1 MQQFNIEKLFF
12 NQTCILAVF
21 KDETSKV
28 SDFFSNLY
36 LRSTTQGSITQRF
49 DQKINYNYIT

>member
-36 LRSTTQGSITQRF
+36 LRSTTQLAQSHRDLI
-49 DQKINYNYIT
+49 KK